1 MRPQPGYTD
10 HDTLELP
17 HIRVDA
23 SGAPEAPGGPGAP
36 GAPGTPR
43 SRPVFVD
50 SSGRR
55 QQRVRRL
62 GWLLVVPA
70 VAYVVLVLSSLFGG
84 PTLRSPFLPAP
95 RGVDAAPSKP
105 PAAEP
110 RPSASPVP
118 RRSVV
123 PVGGASRAPAPTAPA
138 KPTAGTGSGSGT
150 ETGSGTAPTSR
161 PSWAGNGNTQG
172 TGSNGH
178 GKPTAPPGQ
187 GGGKPG
193 DKQ

>member
-10 HDTLELP
+10 CDTLELP
-17 HIRVDA
+17 RITVSPPNA
-23 SGAPEAPGGPGAP
+23 AEPPEP
-36 GAPGTPR
+36 
-43 SRPVFVD
+43 SPVFVD

-55 QQRVRRL
+55 QRRVRRL

-95 RGVDAAPSKP
+95 RVADAAPSRP

-110 RPSASPVP
+110 GPSASAAPRRTAGPASPVP
-118 RRSVV
+118 AAAVS
-123 PVGGASRAPAPTAPA
+123 AAPA
-138 KPTAGTGSGSGT
+138 KPA
-150 ETGSGTAPTSR
+150 
-161 PSWAGNGNTQG
+161 AGNGTG
-172 TGSNGH
+172 TGPTARPTTAATGAAPSTGPNGH

-187 GGGKPG
+187 GGGKPTA
-193 DKQ
+193 KP

>member
-10 HDTLELP
+10 YDTLELP
-17 HIRVDA
+17 RITVSSPNA
-23 SGAPEAPGGPGAP
+23 AEPPE
-36 GAPGTPR
+36 
-43 SRPVFVD
+43 SSPVFVD

-55 QQRVRRL
+55 QRRVRRL

-110 RPSASPVP
+110 GPSASAAPRRTAGPTGPASPVP
-118 RRSVV
+118 AAAVS
-123 PVGGASRAPAPTAPA
+123 AAAAPA
-138 KPTAGTGSGSGT
+138 KPADGNGP
-150 ETGSGTAPTSR
+150 GTAPTAR
-161 PSWAGNGNTQG
+161 PTRAA
-172 TGSNGH
+172 TGAAPSPGPNGH
-178 GKPTAPPGQ
+178 GRPTAPPGQ
-187 GGGKPG
+187 GGGKPTA
-193 DKQ
+193 KP